1 LFFHVSRINIDE
13 RMFTSRYEIGGL
25 LMVSI
30 IRGSL
35 DKFAS
40 THHLIEYFESRPA
53 IDGILYLGYPII
65 GSVDGAIDI
74 DAMLISPQHGLVI
87 FDLVE
92 GINFEDRADIR
103 DDLYR
108 KIISKLT
115 DYRALSVR
123 RELQVSVGIA
133 THASGWRSLS
143 ENQKEI
149 DIVTT
154 HEELDVFLS
163 SQIWEEKGYYSLLL
177 QSIQAITNIKNTP
190 KREVKKPNSK
200 GAILKSL
207 EESIA
212 NLDNRQ
218 SQAVIETANGPQ
230 RVRGLAGSGK
240 TIVLAL
246 KVAYLH
252 SKHPDWD
259 IAVTF
264 NTRSLKQQFEDL
276 ITRFTY
282 EHKRDNPDW
291 SKIKIMQAWGSPSNR
306 GIYYEVCKS
315 HNIEYFDFNKAKFYY
330 GGDFGVV
337 CKKAISEIQEFK
349 PMYDAILIDE
359 AQDFS
364 KHFLELCYE
373 ILREPKRIIFA
384 YDELQT
390 LSRQS
395 MPPTEEIFGSDSQGR
410 PRVVLR
416 NEKNKPK
423 QDIILNVCYRNSRP
437 ILATAHALGFGI
449 RREDGI
455 VQMFGDKSLWL
466 DVGYE
471 VAEGSLQDGSH
482 VKLTRSL
489 ESSPEF
495 LERHS
500 PIEDLIIFED
510 FDKLEEQDDWI
521 VNEIK
526 KNLEVDELRPQDIMV
541 IHTDPLTTNDAVSNL
556 RAKLFEQ
563 GINSHIAGAANPDL
577 FNKEDSVTFTG
588 IYRAKGN
595 DAGMVYV
602 MNGQN
607 CFGGIQLSK
616 KRNILFTAITRSK
629 GWVRITGTGESMK
642 SLITE
647 YKKTKDNNFRLE
659 FDYPTEEERE
669 KMNIIHRDKTKDE
682 TKLIENSIESLA
694 EVAQALAKKSIYLE
708 DIPAD
713 LRERLKG
720 LFND

>member
-1 LFFHVSRINIDE
+1 
-13 RMFTSRYEIGGL
+13 
-25 LMVSI
+25 MVNI
-30 IRGSL
+30 IRGSS

-40 THHLIEYFESRPA
+40 TQHLIDYFESKPE
-53 IDGILYLGYPII
+53 IEGILYLGYPII

-74 DAMLISPQHGLVI
+74 DAMLISKQHGLVI

-92 GINFEDRADIR
+92 GIVYEDRADLR

-108 KIISKLT
+108 KIVAKLM
-115 DYRALSVR
+115 DYRSLSER
-123 RELQVSVGIA
+123 RRLQVNVGVV
-133 THASGWRSLS
+133 TYASGWRALQDD
-143 ENQKEI
+143 QKEI
-149 DIVTT
+149 DIATT
-154 HEELDVFLS
+154 HVELDEFLS
-163 SQIWEEKGYYSLLL
+163 DQNWAANQFYNVLL

-190 KREVKKPNSK
+190 KREVKKPDSK

-218 SQAVIETANGPQ
+218 SEAVIETANGPQ
-230 RVRGLAGSGK
+230 RIRGLAGSGK

-276 ITRFTY
+276 ITRFTF

-291 SKIKIMQAWGSPSNR
+291 TKIKIMQAWGSPNNR
-306 GIYYEVCKS
+306 GIYYEVCKA
-315 HNIEYFDFNKAKFYY
+315 HNIEYLDLNRAKHYY
-330 GGDFGVV
+330 AGDFGAV
-337 CKKAISEIQEFK
+337 CKKALSEIHEFK
-349 PMYDAILIDE
+349 PMYDVILIDE

-364 KHFLELCYE
+364 KHFLALCYE

-395 MPPTEEIFGSDSQGR
+395 MPPTEEIFGMDKQNR
-410 PRVVLR
+410 PRVELR

-437 ILATAHALGFGI
+437 ILATAHSLGFGI
-449 RREDGI
+449 YREEGM

-466 DVGYE
+466 EVGYQ
-471 VAEGSLQDGSH
+471 VTEGALDDGSH
-482 VKLTRSL
+482 VELTRTS

-495 LERHS
+495 LESHS
-500 PIEDLIIFED
+500 PIDELIQFEH
-510 FDKLEEQDDWI
+510 FENFNAQDEWI

-526 KNLEVDELRPQDIMV
+526 RNLEVDELRPQDIMV
-541 IHTDPLTTNDAVSNL
+541 IHTDPLTTNDAVSGV
-556 RAKLFEQ
+556 RAKLFEL
-563 GINSHIAGAANPDL
+563 GINSHVAGAANPDL
-577 FNKEDSVTFTG
+577 FNKEDSITFTG

-595 DAGMVYV
+595 EAGMVYV
-602 MNGQN
+602 MNAQN

-629 GWVRITGTGESMK
+629 GWVRITGIDDAMK
-642 SLITE
+642 SLMEE
-647 YKKTKDNNFRLE
+647 YNETKGNLFKLN
-659 FDYPTEEERE
+659 FDYPTEEERQ
-669 KMNIIHRDKTKDE
+669 KMNIIHRDKTRDE
-682 TKLIENSIESLA
+682 TKLIEHSIESLA
-694 EVAQALAKKSIYLE
+694 EIAKALDKQDIFLE
-708 DIPAD
+708 DIPVE

-720 LFND
+720 LLND

>member
-1 LFFHVSRINIDE
+1 
-13 RMFTSRYEIGGL
+13 
-25 LMVSI
+25 MVTV

-35 DKFAS
+35 EKYAS
-40 THHLIEYFESRPA
+40 TQHLVEYFECKPE
-53 IDGILYLGYPII
+53 IEGILYLGYPII
-65 GSVDGAIDI
+65 GSVEGAIDI
-74 DAMLISPQHGLVI
+74 DAMLVSPKHGVVI

-92 GINFEDRADIR
+92 GITYEDRSERR
-103 DDLYR
+103 DGLYS
-108 KIISKLT
+108 KMISKLT
-115 DYRALSVR
+115 DYSALSVR
-123 RELQVSVGIA
+123 RQLKVLVGVV
-133 THASGWRSLS
+133 TYASGWRSLDES
-143 ENQKEI
+143 QKDP
-149 DIVTT
+149 DIVTKSS
-154 HEELDVFLS
+154 ELDHFLS
-163 SQIWEEKGYYSLLL
+163 NQTWTDSSYYNALL
-177 QSIQAITNIKNTP
+177 QSIQAITTIRNTP
-190 KREVKKPNSK
+190 KREVKKDNSK

-212 NLDNRQ
+212 NLDNHQ

-230 RVRGLAGSGK
+230 RIRGLAGSGK

-264 NTRSLKQQFEDL
+264 NTRSLKKQFEDL

-282 EHKRDNPDW
+282 EHKRENPDW
-291 SKIKIMQAWGSPSNR
+291 SKIKIMQAWGSPSST
-306 GIYYEVCKS
+306 GIYYEVCKN
-315 HNIEYFDFNKAKFYY
+315 HGIEYYDFNKAKFYF
-330 GGDFGVV
+330 GGNFGYV
-337 CKKAISEIQEFK
+337 CEKAINDIQKFK

-364 KHFLELCYE
+364 KHFLSLCYE

-390 LSRQS
+390 LNRQS
-395 MPPTEEIFGSDSQGR
+395 MPPTEEIFGSDSLGN

-416 NEKNKPK
+416 NERNKPK

-437 ILATAHALGFGI
+437 ILATAHSLGFGI
-449 RREDGI
+449 NRDEGM

-466 DVGYE
+466 EVGYE
-471 VAEGSLQDGSH
+471 VIEGYLQDGSH
-482 VKLTRSL
+482 VVLSRTI

-495 LERHS
+495 LETHS
-500 PIEDLIIFED
+500 SIDDLIIFKNFENTND
-510 FDKLEEQDDWI
+510 QDDWI

-526 KNLEVDELRPQDIMV
+526 KNLENDELRPQDIMV
-541 IHTDPLTTNDAVSNL
+541 VHTDPLTTNDAVSNI

-563 GINSHIAGAANPDL
+563 GINSHVAGVASPDL
-577 FNKEDSVTFTG
+577 FHKEDSVTFTG

-595 DAGMVYV
+595 EAGMVYV
-602 MNGQN
+602 INGQN
-607 CFGGIQLSK
+607 CFDGIQLSK

-629 GWVRITGTGESMK
+629 GWVRVTGIGESMQG
-642 SLITE
+642 LITE
-647 YKKTKDNNFRLE
+647 YDKTKKSNFKLE

-669 KMNIIHRDKTKDE
+669 KMTIIHRDKTKDE
-682 TKLIENSIESLA
+682 KKLIENSIDNLVEIA
-694 EVAQALAKKSIYLE
+694 KALDKKSIYLE
-708 DIPAD
+708 DIPEG
-713 LRERLKG
+713 LRERLKE